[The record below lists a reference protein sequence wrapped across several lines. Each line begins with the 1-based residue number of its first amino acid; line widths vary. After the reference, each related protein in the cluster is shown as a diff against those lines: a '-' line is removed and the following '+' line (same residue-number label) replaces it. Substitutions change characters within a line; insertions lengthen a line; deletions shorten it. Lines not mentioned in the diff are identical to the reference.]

1 MRAAIVRHWG
11 APESITVE
19 ELADPE
25 PGPGEVVVRVESA
38 AVNYPDVLIAANQ
51 YQVSIPTPF
60 TPGSEW
66 AGVVERTG
74 PAVTGRAVGARVS
87 GGGIVGAFAQKVIAP
102 ETVARIPDGVSYDSA
117 AAFSV
122 VYGTAY
128 SVLRSVAEVQPGEWV
143 AVLGAAGGVGL
154 ATVDLALLLGARV
167 LAAASSPDKLAVCRE
182 RGAEAVVDYDRESL
196 KERMKEITG
205 GGADVV
211 VDPVGGTY
219 AEEAL
224 RATHFGSRFITVGYP
239 AGIPRIP
246 LNLVLLKGVR
256 VLGYEAR
263 TFGVNA
269 PQLLAR
275 DREELQQL
283 YESAR
288 VAPYIGAT
296 FDLDDVAAALRLMG
310 DRGAIGKIIVHP
322 WSR

>member
-1 MRAAIVRHWG
+1 MRAAIVRQWG

-25 PGPGEVVVRVESA
+25 PGPGEVVGRVESA
-38 AVNYPDVLIAANQ
+38 AVNYPDVLIAANE
-51 YQVSIPTPF
+51 YQVSIPPPF

-74 PAVTGRAVGARVS
+74 PGVTARAVGDRVS
-87 GGGIVGAFAQKVIAP
+87 GGGIVGAFAQKLVAP
-102 ETVARIPDGVSYDSA
+102 DTAARIPDGVSYDTA

-154 ATVDLALLLGARV
+154 ATVDLAILLGARV

-196 KERMKEITG
+196 KERMKEITD

-219 AEEAL
+219 SEEAL

-283 YESAR
+283 YESAG
-288 VAPYIGAT
+288 VAP
-296 FDLDDVAAALRLMG
+296 
-310 DRGAIGKIIVHP
+310 
-322 WSR
+322 